1 MRFSTIGLRGVGL
14 LLAAVS
20 ASLAAEPGGLRE
32 ARANRPVLLRRDQR
46 GRHQSRWPPGHRGRA
61 LLV

>member
-20 ASLAAEPGGLRE
+20 ASLAAS
-32 ARANRPVLLRRDQR
+32 PVAFEKHVLTDKYLLRRDQR
-46 GRHQSRWPPGHRGRA
+46 GRHQSRWPP
-61 LLV
+61 